1 MFYRESGP
9 TFWVPEM
16 NYKYCRQVWKLIR
29 EEDLNITIVC
39 SDGTLQTNKCFSE
52 FFRGQLS
59 IIKDIISDTCE
70 SEMIYLPDFN
80 SEEVNFLLSDFSTFS
95 EKKVD
100 FFEES
105 PALNEIIDSPGQF
118 EYSDQAK
125 LSLSHALTDKALE
138 CTTHR
143 PSPAFKFK
151 KNIENCKD
159 TTEINVSF
167 KHKLHICYNCG
178 ASFHD
183 SKNLAYHRYLV
194 HPKNEDSLQC
204 EVCLK
209 KFPYKHVLNKHFR
222 RQHSGSQFFCSI
234 CNNSFTRKT
243 SLSRHTKKFHA

>member
-70 SEMIYLPDFN
+70 SEIIYMPDFN
-80 SEEVNFLLSDFSTFS
+80 SEEINFHLNDFSTLGKEDTFS
-95 EKKVD
+95 ED
-100 FFEES
+100 S
-105 PALNEIIDSPGQF
+105 PELGEIINAPGPY

-125 LSLSHALTDKALE
+125 LSLSHAITDKE
-138 CTTHR
+138 CNTHR
-143 PSPAFKFK
+143 PSAASESK

-159 TTEINVSF
+159 KKERNVSF

-183 SKNLAYHRYLV
+183 SKNLAIHRYDV
-194 HPKNEDSLQC
+194 HPRNRNSFEC

-209 KFPYKHVLNKHFR
+209 KFPYKHVLNKHFQ
-222 RQHSGSQFFCSI
+222 RQHSGSKFFCSI

-243 SLSRHTKKFHA
+243 SLLRHTKKFHA